1 MTLAA
6 GPFAIAATL
15 LLVGGLA
22 KAWRPTDTA
31 HALRGLGAPIPR
43 LAVRL
48 AGLVEAAIGLWALA
62 LGDRT
67 SAILVALSYLAFS
80 VFVVVALARHAPI
93 ASCGCFGRLDTPP
106 STLHV
111 ILDLGALLAAVA
123 VAFEPGVGLSRVLR
137 DQPLAGGPFLLLVIT
152 GTFVAFVAM
161 TLLPRVIAVATRAD
175 VGSA

>member
-31 HALRGLGAPIPR
+31 HALRGLGVPVPPF
-43 LAVRL
+43 AVRL
-48 AGLVEAAIGLWALA
+48 GGLVEAAVGLSALVR
-62 LGDRT
+62 GDRV

-80 VFVVVALARHAPI
+80 GFVIVALARHAPI

-106 STLHV
+106 STVHV
-111 ILDLGALLAAVA
+111 VLDLGALLAAVT
-123 VAFEPGVGLSRVLR
+123 VVFEPGVGLSRVLR
-137 DQPLAGGPFLLLVIT
+137 DQPLAGVPFLLLVIT

-161 TLLPRVIAVATRAD
+161 TLLPRVIAATAGAD
-175 VGSA
+175 AGSA